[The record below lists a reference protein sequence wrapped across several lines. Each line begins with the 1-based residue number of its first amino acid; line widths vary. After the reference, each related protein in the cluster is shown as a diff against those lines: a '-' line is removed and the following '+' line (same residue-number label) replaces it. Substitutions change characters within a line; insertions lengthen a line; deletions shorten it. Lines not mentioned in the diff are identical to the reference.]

1 MSKYKIEYTTQFKR
15 QYKKMI
21 ASKNYKEDDFK
32 AVVNMLANDEIL
44 TKKYGNHL
52 LEPKKLRFMGMPY
65 KTRLAF
71 NV

>member
-21 ASKNYKEDDFK
+21 ANKNYKEGDFK
-32 AVVNMLANDEIL
+32 AVVNMLADDEIL
-44 TKKYGNHL
+44 PQKYRNHL
-52 LEPKKLRFMGMPY
+52 LEPKKLRLMGMSY

-71 NV
+71 NI